1 MNFSVLCIIINQS
14 KIKIM
19 ENQKSNAGLK
29 AGIAILAVSLL
40 GSIGYNIKQSQ
51 DVATKQM
58 AFVSANNEKSAVL
71 NDLTA
76 LKLKYDSA
84 IAENTSMSDELI
96 IERDKV
102 VKLMDEVK
110 RAKGT
115 VVNVDRYKQRYL
127 DLESKMNSLIAENDG
142 LTKMNSSLMVQRDST
157 ITILNNNKIEKENL
171 VVQNT
176 ELAKTVEVGSKLTV
190 SNLKASAYKIR
201 SSGKQIVT
209 DKASRA
215 DALKIDFTIAEN
227 KIAKSGDK
235 DYYVQVI
242 DAENNVIGEKK
253 TVNFEDKE
261 LNYSFVSNVKYEN
274 KAVDVSELLPGKDF
288 PKGNYFVNVFDKN
301 ELVSNSSFVLR

>member
-1 MNFSVLCIIINQS
+1 
-14 KIKIM
+14 M
-19 ENQKSNAGLK
+19 ENQKSNTGLK
-29 AGIAILAVSLL
+29 AGIAILAVGLL
-40 GSIGYNIKQSQ
+40 GSIGYNVKQSQ
-51 DVATKQM
+51 DVVTKQI
-58 AFVSANNEKSAVL
+58 AYVAATTEKSAVL

-76 LKLKYDSA
+76 LKIKYDSA
-84 IAENTSMSDELI
+84 IAENTTMSDELI

-115 VVNVDRYKQRYL
+115 VVNIDRYKQKYL
-127 DLESKMNSLIAENDG
+127 DLENKMNSLIAENDG

-157 ITILNNNKIEKENL
+157 ITVLNNNKIEKENL
-171 VVQNT
+171 VIQNT

-190 SNLKASAYKIR
+190 SNLKASAYKIK
-201 SSGKQIVT
+201 SSGKQIAT

-227 KIAKSGDK
+227 KIAKTGDK

-242 DAENNVIGEKK
+242 DANNNVIGDKK
-253 TVNFEDKE
+253 VANFEDKE
-261 LNYSFVSNVKYEN
+261 LNYSFISNVKYQN